1 MDDELIER
9 RGEPRLPA
17 EVLQMPQATLR
28 PGCPVDVVDLSS
40 RGIQVQG
47 MRPLRPDSRVLARV
61 VVGDQTV
68 TVPAVVLRCSVWAV
82 DPEAVTYRAGL
93 RFEERCRPIWEEL
106 DRGARLLHAVAR
118 ANDLSASA

>member
-17 EVLQMPQATLR
+17 EALQMPQATLR

-40 RGIQVQG
+40 QGIQVQSG
-47 MRPLRPDSRVLARV
+47 RPLRPDSLVLARV
-61 VVGDQTV
+61 AVGEQSV
-68 TVPAVVLRCSVWAV
+68 TIRAIVLRCSVWAV

-93 RFEERCRPIWEEL
+93 RFEEFCPPIWEEL
-106 DRGARLLHAVAR
+106 GRGARLLHGPP
-118 ANDLSASA
+118 